1 MISHRMQIFLAII
14 SLTTVIAN
22 KNQNQDSFLKSS
34 ITDDDAYYD
43 GDQQASSQIEYVQSI
58 DCSIQCPP
66 YWTEPVVQQKQT
78 LVYPTSA
85 SVSFKCPY
93 QAKPKAKLTWM
104 KDGNVFIP
112 ELIELFTINNM
123 YLNISKATMYDAGTY
138 TCVIENSLG
147 NLSRSFELIV
157 QGRSLDRPVFIS
169 KSINLTQY
177 ENDNVTFECLFYS
190 DSSPFV
196 QWFVRRKSNKIDD
209 NELEFIKVILI
220 LSLSSISSSLST
232 SLIHKTN
239 QSCLSFYSFLMDQ
252 DLV

>member
-1 MISHRMQIFLAII
+1 MQIKTVSII
-14 SLTTVIAN
+14 IYLLSTIDRIWSIEN
-22 KNQNQDSFLKSS
+22 EDSFLKSS

-112 ELIELFTINNM
+112 ELIEL
-123 YLNISKATMYDAGTY
+123 
-138 TCVIENSLG
+138 V
-147 NLSRSFELIV
+147 
-157 QGRSLDRPVFIS
+157 
-169 KSINLTQY
+169 
-177 ENDNVTFECLFYS
+177 
-190 DSSPFV
+190 
-196 QWFVRRKSNKIDD
+196 NK
-209 NELEFIKVILI
+209 
-220 LSLSSISSSLST
+220 
-232 SLIHKTN
+232 
-239 QSCLSFYSFLMDQ
+239 
-252 DLV
+252 

>member
-1 MISHRMQIFLAII
+1 MQIFLAII

-22 KNQNQDSFLKSS
+22 KNRKYIIIYLLSTIDRIWSIENQDSFLKSS

-112 ELIELFTINNM
+112 ELIELVNKWSSF
-123 YLNISKATMYDAGTY
+123 
-138 TCVIENSLG
+138 
-147 NLSRSFELIV
+147 NLY
-157 QGRSLDRPVFIS
+157 Q
-169 KSINLTQY
+169 
-177 ENDNVTFECLFYS
+177 FYS
-190 DSSPFV
+190 SLQLIICIWIYPKQQCMMLEHIHV
-196 QWFVRRKSNKIDD
+196 LLKI
-209 NELEFIKVILI
+209 V
-220 LSLSSISSSLST
+220 
-232 SLIHKTN
+232 
-239 QSCLSFYSFLMDQ
+239 
-252 DLV
+252 